1 MSKEPTKLTI
11 SHDGNTVETTLEEIQ
26 AMAKSDQF
34 DGMPEEQ
41 AKVIHKVT
49 GVYAEEYNNEVTK
62 VGTEIEVT
70 LTVAVKSV
78 TKQRDKDGKIEY
90 VVVWKAIE

>member
-1 MSKEPTKLTI
+1 M
-11 SHDGNTVETTLEEIQ
+11 G
-26 AMAKSDQF
+26 KSDQF

-49 GVYAEEYNNEVTK
+49 GIYAEEYNNEVPK
-62 VGTEIEVT
+62 VGTADELTLDVT
-70 LTVAVKSV
+70 VKSV

-90 VVVWKAIE
+90 VVTWKTIE

>member
-1 MSKEPTKLTI
+1 MSKESTRLTI
-11 SHDGNTVETTLEEIQ
+11 SHDGHTVETTLEE
-26 AMAKSDQF
+26 MKRMGKGDQF

-41 AKVIHKVT
+41 AKVVHKVT
-49 GVYAEEYNNEVTK
+49 GVYAEEYNNEVPK
-62 VGTEIEVT
+62 VGTADELTLDVT
-70 LTVAVKSV
+70 VKSV